1 MSIPWA
7 FIGTEGN
14 AECTIDLS
22 GPTASRATRQADAG
36 CERVEIIA
44 PRAWV
49 ANPRLCESSL
59 DLHQGLDVNE
69 AEIDTVPADLLK
81 DLFKFV

>member
-1 MSIPWA
+1 MHYRSIAADSEPRNEA
-7 FIGTEGN
+7 
-14 AECTIDLS
+14 
-22 GPTASRATRQADAG
+22 ADAG
-36 CERVEIIA
+36 CDRVEIIA

-49 ANPRLCESSL
+49 ANPGLCESSL

-81 DLFKFV
+81 DLFRFV